1 MVMAGIS
8 SLGIGSG
15 VLTADL
21 LDQLVKAERSVT
33 ETRLNS
39 RTELA
44 QAKISAYGQLR
55 SALTELRLP
64 MRQLSSA
71 DSLKAFSATS
81 SQSGVS
87 VSVDSTKANQGSYS
101 VYVDQLAQAHSLAT
115 KATVADKN
123 TTSIGSGKLTITV
136 GDKSETITVDSS
148 NNTLQGLA
156 NAINKAGVGASA
168 SVIDTGSGFTLVL
181 SSDETGAANAIQIS
195 VEDGDGNNSDE
206 AGLSRFAFNGEVK
219 NLNETAEAQDAKITI
234 NSIEISRPTN
244 TFQNVIDGL
253 TFEVSEA
260 KVTSTVKVA
269 QDTGAVA
276 DRVQAFVDK
285 FNALQQ
291 TIKSLAGVD
300 LSTGKGS
307 ILSGDS
313 TVRSIQSQ
321 LRGIISNVVPGLEKA
336 AVRSLADV
344 GISTDYKTGELQFDR
359 AKFEKQLK
367 EYPDDVT
374 ALFAEQGR
382 TSDSQVEFVRSGL
395 ATQPGSYAINVTQIA
410 TQGSLSG
417 TLMIPDAYSM
427 TLDSESS
434 FTLRVDGEASVK
446 VSLAA
451 GTYNKDEILKAI
463 QDQLNAST
471 ALQASGRSV
480 EVSLD
485 ANNHLTF
492 TSGTYGSQSRV
503 RITSVDENLE
513 TKLGLSTG
521 ISGTAGK
528 DVAGTIGGK
537 VATGEGQLLYLD
549 NEGGGAAGLQVRIT
563 GGPTGSRGSITFIE
577 GIGERTVNLVTKMLD
592 QEGALSSRTDGLNK
606 ELEKIA
612 EEQERLNMRMEAYQA
627 RLQAQ
632 FSAADRMIAMLN
644 GTLNYVT
651 QQLEALAPQN
661 QKK

>member
-1 MVMAGIS
+1 MAGIS

-33 ETRLNS
+33 ESRLNS

-55 SALTELRLP
+55 SAITELRLP

-71 DSLKAFSATS
+71 DNLKAFSATS
-81 SQSGVS
+81 SHNGVE
-87 VSVDSTKANQGSYS
+87 VSVDSAKANQGSYT
-101 VYVDQLAQAHSLAT
+101 VKVDQLAQAHSLAT
-115 KATVADKN
+115 RETVTDKDK
-123 TTSIGSGKLTITV
+123 TPIGTGKLTITV
-136 GDKSETITVDSS
+136 GDKTETITIDSS
-148 NNTLQGLA
+148 NNSLQGLA

-168 SVIDTGSGFTLVL
+168 GIIDTGKGFTLVL

-195 VEDGDGNNSDE
+195 VEDDDGNSLDNS
-206 AGLSRFAFNGEVK
+206 GLSRFAFNAEVN
-219 NLNETAEAQDAKITI
+219 NLKETAEAQDAKITI

-244 TFQNVIDGL
+244 TFANVVDGL
-253 TFEVSEA
+253 TIEA
-260 KVTSTVKVA
+260 KEVGATSTIKVS

-300 LSTGKGS
+300 TASGKGS
-307 ILSGDS
+307 ILTGDS
-313 TVRSIQSQ
+313 TIRSIQSQ
-321 LRGIISNVVPGLEKA
+321 LRSIISNVVPGLENA
-336 AVRSLADV
+336 SVRSLADV
-344 GISTDYKTGELQFDR
+344 GISTDYKSGELQFDR

-367 EYPDDVT
+367 EHPDDVT

-382 TSDSQVEFVRSGL
+382 TSDGQVEFVRSGL
-395 ATQPGSYAINVTQIA
+395 NTQPGTYAINVTQMA
-410 TQGSLSG
+410 TQGNLLGSLIGADS
-417 TLMIPDAYSM
+417 I
-427 TLDSESS
+427 TLDSDSS
-434 FTLRVDGEASVK
+434 FTLKVDGETTATI
-446 VSLAA
+446 SLAA
-451 GTYNKDEILKAI
+451 GAYDKSQILEAI
-463 QDQLNAST
+463 QEQLNQNA

-480 EVSLD
+480 QVSLEGD
-485 ANNHLTF
+485 RLSF
-492 TSGTYGSQSRV
+492 TSGTYGSKSSV
-503 RITSVDENLE
+503 HLTAVDESLASQ
-513 TKLGLSTG
+513 LGLSTDL
-521 ISGTAGK
+521 SGTAGK
-528 DVAGTIGGK
+528 DVAGTIGGI
-537 VATGEGQLLYLD
+537 VAKGDGQVLYLG
-549 NEGGGAAGLQVRIT
+549 NEGGNAAGIQVRIT
-563 GGPTGSRGSITFIE
+563 GGTTGSRGNITFIE

-592 QEGALSSRTDGLNK
+592 QDGMLTNRTDGLNK

-612 EEQERLNMRMEAYQA
+612 EEQERLNMRMEAFQA

-632 FSAADRMIAMLN
+632 FAAADRMISMLN

>member
-1 MVMAGIS
+1 MAGIS

-33 ETRLNS
+33 ESRLNS

-55 SALTELRLP
+55 SAITELRLP

-71 DSLKAFSATS
+71 DNLKAFSATS
-81 SQSGVS
+81 SHNGVE
-87 VSVDSTKANQGSYS
+87 VSVDSAKANQGSYT
-101 VYVDQLAQAHSLAT
+101 VKVDQLAQAHSLAT
-115 KATVADKN
+115 RETVTDKDK
-123 TTSIGSGKLTITV
+123 TPIGTGKLTITV
-136 GDKSETITVDSS
+136 GDKTETITIDSS
-148 NNTLQGLA
+148 NNSLQGLA

-168 SVIDTGSGFTLVL
+168 GIIDTGKGFTLVL

-195 VEDGDGNNSDE
+195 VEDDDGNNLENS
-206 AGLSRFAFNGEVK
+206 GLSRFAFNAEVN
-219 NLNETAEAQDAKITI
+219 NLKETAEAQDAKITI
-234 NSIEISRPTN
+234 NSIEIFRPSN

-253 TFEVSEA
+253 TIEA
-260 KVTSTVKVA
+260 KEVGATSTIKVS

-300 LSTGKGS
+300 TASGKGS
-307 ILSGDS
+307 ILTGDS
-313 TVRSIQSQ
+313 TIRSIQSQ
-321 LRGIISNVVPGLEKA
+321 LRSIISNVVPGLENA
-336 AVRSLADV
+336 SVRSLADV
-344 GISTDYKTGELQFDR
+344 GISTDYKSGELQFDR

-367 EYPDDVT
+367 EHPDDVT

-382 TSDSQVEFVRSGL
+382 TSDGQVEFVRSGL
-395 ATQPGSYAINVTQIA
+395 NTQPGTYAINVTQMA
-410 TQGSLSG
+410 TQGNLLGSLIGADS
-417 TLMIPDAYSM
+417 I
-427 TLDSESS
+427 TLDSDSS
-434 FTLRVDGEASVK
+434 FTLKVDGETTATI
-446 VSLAA
+446 SLAA
-451 GTYNKDEILKAI
+451 GAYDKSQILEAI
-463 QDQLNAST
+463 QEQLNQNA

-480 EVSLD
+480 QVSLEGD
-485 ANNHLTF
+485 RLSF
-492 TSGTYGSQSRV
+492 TSGTYGSKSSV
-503 RITSVDENLE
+503 HLTAVDESLASQ
-513 TKLGLSTG
+513 LGLSTDL
-521 ISGTAGK
+521 SGTAGK
-528 DVAGTIGGK
+528 DVAGTIGGI
-537 VATGEGQLLYLD
+537 VAKGDGQVLYLG
-549 NEGGGAAGLQVRIT
+549 NEGGNAAGIQVRIT
-563 GGPTGSRGSITFIE
+563 GGTTGSRGNITFIE

-592 QEGALSSRTDGLNK
+592 QDGMLTNRTDGLNK

-612 EEQERLNMRMEAYQA
+612 EEQERLNMRMEAFQA

-632 FSAADRMIAMLN
+632 FAAADRMISMLN

>member
-1 MVMAGIS
+1 MAGIS

-33 ETRLNS
+33 ESRLNS

-55 SALTELRLP
+55 SAITELRLP

-71 DSLKAFSATS
+71 DNLKAFSATS
-81 SQSGVS
+81 SHNGVE
-87 VSVDSTKANQGSYS
+87 VSVDSAKANQGSYT
-101 VYVDQLAQAHSLAT
+101 VKVDQLAQAHSLAT
-115 KATVADKN
+115 EETVADKDK
-123 TTSIGSGKLTITV
+123 TPIGTGKLTITV
-136 GDKSETITVDSS
+136 GDKTETITIDSS
-148 NNTLQGLA
+148 NNSLQGLA

-168 SVIDTGSGFTLVL
+168 GIIDTGKGFTLVL

-195 VEDGDGNNSDE
+195 VEDDDGNNLDNS
-206 AGLSRFAFNGEVK
+206 GLSRFAFNAEVN
-219 NLNETAEAQDAKITI
+219 NLKETAEAQDAKITI
-234 NSIEISRPTN
+234 NSIEIFRPSN

-253 TFEVSEA
+253 TIEA
-260 KVTSTVKVA
+260 KELGATSTIKVS

-300 LSTGKGS
+300 TASGKGS
-307 ILSGDS
+307 ILTGDS
-313 TVRSIQSQ
+313 TIRSIQSQ
-321 LRGIISNVVPGLEKA
+321 LRSIISNVVPGLENA
-336 AVRSLADV
+336 SVRSLADV
-344 GISTDYKTGELQFDR
+344 GISTDYKSGELQFDR

-367 EYPDDVT
+367 EHPDDVT

-382 TSDSQVEFVRSGL
+382 TSDGQVEFVRSGL
-395 ATQPGSYAINVTQIA
+395 NTQPGTYAINVTQMA
-410 TQGSLSG
+410 TQGNLLGSLIGADS
-417 TLMIPDAYSM
+417 I
-427 TLDSESS
+427 TLDSDSS
-434 FTLRVDGEASVK
+434 FTLKVDGETTATI
-446 VSLAA
+446 SLAA
-451 GTYNKDEILKAI
+451 GAYDKSQILEAI
-463 QDQLNAST
+463 QEQLNQNA

-480 EVSLD
+480 QVSLEGD
-485 ANNHLTF
+485 RLSF
-492 TSGTYGSQSRV
+492 TSGTYGSKSSV
-503 RITSVDENLE
+503 HLTAVDESLASQ
-513 TKLGLSTG
+513 LGLSTDL
-521 ISGTAGK
+521 SGTAGK
-528 DVAGTIGGK
+528 DVAGTIGGI
-537 VATGEGQLLYLD
+537 VAKGDGQVLYLG
-549 NEGGGAAGLQVRIT
+549 NEGGNAAGIQVRIT
-563 GGPTGSRGSITFIE
+563 GGTTGSRGNITFIE

-592 QEGALSSRTDGLNK
+592 QDGMLTNRTDGLNK

-612 EEQERLNMRMEAYQA
+612 EEQERLNMRMEAFQA

-632 FSAADRMIAMLN
+632 FAAADRMISMLN

>member
-1 MVMAGIS
+1 MAGIS

-33 ETRLNS
+33 ESRLNS

-55 SALTELRLP
+55 SAITELRLP

-71 DSLKAFSATS
+71 DNLKAFSATS
-81 SQSGVS
+81 SHNGVS
-87 VSVDSTKANQGSYS
+87 VTVDSAKANQGSYT
-101 VYVDQLAQAHSLAT
+101 VKVDQLAQAHSLAT
-115 KATVADKN
+115 EETVADKDK
-123 TTSIGSGKLTITV
+123 TPIGTGKLTITV
-136 GDKSETITVDSS
+136 GDKTETITIDSS
-148 NNTLQGLA
+148 NNSLQGLA

-168 SVIDTGSGFTLVL
+168 GIIDTGKGFTLVL

-195 VEDGDGNNSDE
+195 VEDDDGNNLDNS
-206 AGLSRFAFNGEVK
+206 GLSRFAFNAEVN
-219 NLNETAEAQDAKITI
+219 NLKETAEAQDAKITI
-234 NSIEISRPTN
+234 NSIEIFRPSN

-253 TFEVSEA
+253 TIEA
-260 KVTSTVKVA
+260 KELGATSTIKVS

-300 LSTGKGS
+300 TASGKGS
-307 ILSGDS
+307 ILTGDS
-313 TVRSIQSQ
+313 TIRSIQSQ
-321 LRGIISNVVPGLEKA
+321 LRSIISNVVPGLENA
-336 AVRSLADV
+336 SVRSLADV

-367 EYPDDVT
+367 EHPDDVT

-382 TSDSQVEFVRSGL
+382 TSDGQVEFVRSGL
-395 ATQPGSYAINVTQIA
+395 NTQPGTYAINVTQMA
-410 TQGSLSG
+410 TQGNLLGSLIGADS
-417 TLMIPDAYSM
+417 I
-427 TLDSESS
+427 TLDSDSS
-434 FTLRVDGEASVK
+434 FTLKVDGETTATI
-446 VSLAA
+446 SLAA
-451 GTYNKDEILKAI
+451 GAYDKSQILEAI
-463 QDQLNAST
+463 QEQLNQNA

-480 EVSLD
+480 QVSLEGD
-485 ANNHLTF
+485 RLSF
-492 TSGTYGSQSRV
+492 TSGTYGSKSSV
-503 RITSVDENLE
+503 HLTAVDESLASQ
-513 TKLGLSTG
+513 LGLSTDL
-521 ISGTAGK
+521 SGTAGK
-528 DVAGTIGGK
+528 DVAGTIGGI
-537 VATGEGQLLYLD
+537 VAKGDGQVLYLG
-549 NEGGGAAGLQVRIT
+549 NEGGNAAGIQVRIT
-563 GGPTGSRGSITFIE
+563 GGTTGSRGNITFIE

-592 QEGALSSRTDGLNK
+592 QDGMLTNRTDGLNK

-612 EEQERLNMRMEAYQA
+612 EEQERLNMRMEAFQA

-632 FSAADRMIAMLN
+632 FAAADRMISMLN

>member
-1 MVMAGIS
+1 MAGIS

-33 ETRLNS
+33 ESRLNS

-55 SALTELRLP
+55 SAITELRLP

-71 DSLKAFSATS
+71 DNLKAFSATS
-81 SQSGVS
+81 SHNGVS
-87 VSVDSTKANQGSYS
+87 VTVDSAKANQGSYT
-101 VYVDQLAQAHSLAT
+101 VKVDQLAQAHSLAT
-115 KATVADKN
+115 EETVADKDK
-123 TTSIGSGKLTITV
+123 TPIGTGKLTITV
-136 GDKSETITVDSS
+136 GDKTETITIDSS
-148 NNTLQGLA
+148 NNSLQGLA

-168 SVIDTGSGFTLVL
+168 GIIDTGKGFTLVL

-195 VEDGDGNNSDE
+195 VEDDDGNNLDNS
-206 AGLSRFAFNGEVK
+206 GLSRFAFNAEVN
-219 NLNETAEAQDAKITI
+219 NLKETAEAQDAKITI
-234 NSIEISRPTN
+234 NSIEIFRPSN

-253 TFEVSEA
+253 TIEA
-260 KVTSTVKVA
+260 KELGATSTIKVS

-300 LSTGKGS
+300 TASGKGS
-307 ILSGDS
+307 ILTGDS
-313 TVRSIQSQ
+313 TIRSIQSQ
-321 LRGIISNVVPGLEKA
+321 LRSIISNVVPGLENA
-336 AVRSLADV
+336 SVRSLADV

-359 AKFEKQLK
+359 AEFEKQLK
-367 EYPDDVT
+367 EHPDDVT

-382 TSDSQVEFVRSGL
+382 TSDGQVEFVRSGL
-395 ATQPGSYAINVTQIA
+395 NTQPGTYAINVTQMA
-410 TQGSLSG
+410 TQGNLLGSLIGADS
-417 TLMIPDAYSM
+417 I
-427 TLDSESS
+427 TLDSDSS
-434 FTLRVDGEASVK
+434 FTLKVDGETTATI
-446 VSLAA
+446 SLAA
-451 GTYNKDEILKAI
+451 GAYDKSQILEAI
-463 QDQLNAST
+463 QEQLNQNA

-480 EVSLD
+480 QVSLEGD
-485 ANNHLTF
+485 RLSF
-492 TSGTYGSQSRV
+492 TSGTYGSKSSV
-503 RITSVDENLE
+503 HLTAVDESLASQ
-513 TKLGLSTG
+513 LGLSTDL
-521 ISGTAGK
+521 SGTAGK
-528 DVAGTIGGK
+528 DVAGTIGGI
-537 VATGEGQLLYLD
+537 VAKGDGQVLYLG
-549 NEGGGAAGLQVRIT
+549 NEGGNAAGIQVRIT
-563 GGPTGSRGSITFIE
+563 GGTTGSRGNITFIE

-592 QEGALSSRTDGLNK
+592 QDGMLTNRTDGLNK
-606 ELEKIA
+606 ELKKIA
-612 EEQERLNMRMEAYQA
+612 EEQERLNMRMEAFQA

-632 FSAADRMIAMLN
+632 FAAADRMISMLN

>member
-1 MVMAGIS
+1 MAGIS

-33 ETRLNS
+33 ESRLNS

-55 SALTELRLP
+55 SAITELRLP

-71 DSLKAFSATS
+71 DNLKAFSATS
-81 SQSGVS
+81 SHNGVE
-87 VSVDSTKANQGSYS
+87 VSVDSAKANQGSYT
-101 VYVDQLAQAHSLAT
+101 VKVDQLAQAHSLAT
-115 KATVADKN
+115 RETVTDKDK
-123 TTSIGSGKLTITV
+123 TPIGTGKLTITV
-136 GDKSETITVDSS
+136 GDKTETITIDSS
-148 NNTLQGLA
+148 NNSLQGLA

-168 SVIDTGSGFTLVL
+168 GIIDTGKGFTLVL

-195 VEDGDGNNSDE
+195 VEDDDGNNLDNS
-206 AGLSRFAFNGEVK
+206 GLSRFAFNAEVN
-219 NLNETAEAQDAKITI
+219 NLKETAEAQDAKITI
-234 NSIEISRPTN
+234 NSIEIFRPSN

-253 TFEVSEA
+253 TIEA
-260 KVTSTVKVA
+260 KELGATSTIKVS

-300 LSTGKGS
+300 TASGKGS
-307 ILSGDS
+307 ILTGDS
-313 TVRSIQSQ
+313 TIRSIQSQ
-321 LRGIISNVVPGLEKA
+321 LRSIISNVVPGLENA
-336 AVRSLADV
+336 SVRSLADV
-344 GISTDYKTGELQFDR
+344 GISTNYKTGELQFDR

-382 TSDSQVEFVRSGL
+382 TSDGQVEFVRSGL
-395 ATQPGSYAINVTQIA
+395 NTQPGTYAINVTQMA
-410 TQGSLSG
+410 TQGNLLGSLIGADS
-417 TLMIPDAYSM
+417 I
-427 TLDSESS
+427 TLDSDSS
-434 FTLRVDGEASVK
+434 FTLKVDGETTATI
-446 VSLAA
+446 SLAA
-451 GTYNKDEILKAI
+451 GAYDKSQILEAI
-463 QDQLNAST
+463 QEQLNQNA

-480 EVSLD
+480 QVSLEGD
-485 ANNHLTF
+485 RLSF
-492 TSGTYGSQSRV
+492 TSGTYGSKSSVQL
-503 RITSVDENLE
+503 TAVDESLASQ
-513 TKLGLSTG
+513 LGLSTDL
-521 ISGTAGK
+521 SGTAGK
-528 DVAGTIGGK
+528 DVAGTIGGI
-537 VATGEGQLLYLD
+537 VAKGDGQVLYLG
-549 NEGGGAAGLQVRIT
+549 NEGGNAAGIQVRIT
-563 GGPTGSRGSITFIE
+563 GGTTGSRGNITFIE

-592 QEGALSSRTDGLNK
+592 QDGMLTNRTDGLNK
-606 ELEKIA
+606 ELKKIA
-612 EEQERLNMRMEAYQA
+612 EEQERLNMRMEAFQA

-632 FSAADRMIAMLN
+632 FAAADRMISMLN